1 MELRSGLWVWQTWR
15 DEHPCQRTGKHVFT
29 FLLCCVQV
37 ESTGSGILSF
47 RICEM
52 ELLLCPCPHPKD
64 LQYGLAEI
72 MSRPVEI
79 LGSCTCPAYHQSK
92 ATHFIH
98 YLRTCM
104 PYLAKC
110 LPCHRQQIATEHYY
124 CTCLNISWITW
135 PSHQKHFLSRIST

>member
-1 MELRSGLWVWQTWR
+1 MSTLAREQESMGSHSISAVYKLSPLALGSSA
-15 DEHPCQRTGKHVFT
+15 
-29 FLLCCVQV
+29 FLSVKWSCCCAPA
-37 ESTGSGILSF
+37 
-47 RICEM
+47 R
-52 ELLLCPCPHPKD
+52 PPAKD

-79 LGSCTCPAYHQSK
+79 LGSCTCRAYHQSK
-92 ATHFIH
+92 AMHFIH

-110 LPCHRQQIATEHYY
+110 LPCHRRQIATEHNY
-124 CTCLNISWITW
+124 CTYLNISWITR